1 VVKDNASA
9 FGARLS
15 LKMKKYK
22 PEEGVI
28 TPTQAKVIHKIGIS
42 STNKI
47 PWWLSGAS
55 KSKEF

>member
-1 VVKDNASA
+1 
-9 FGARLS
+9 
-15 LKMKKYK
+15 
-22 PEEGVI
+22 
-28 TPTQAKVIHKIGIS
+28 VIHKIGIS